1 MLERCALHER
11 AVLVGLVGLVYVNP
25 VPLQVL
31 LHRVCAHYSARH
43 ILPRLRKTRVLS
55 QLPAFSCSA
64 HGRAILDCS
73 PMRRQALHYIVSAR
87 RASNR
92 NSSDFALNS
101 VEDQSMHGG
110 ANARHRFV
118 PRIPRGHSF
127 GPVLLYLLNIT
138 REQCIALDVIAS
150 ASHVM
155 IIFDCGR
162 E

>member
-1 MLERCALHER
+1 MNARSSWALCMSIQYRCRCYYTESALIIPRDTSYRGSERR
-11 AVLVGLVGLVYVNP
+11 ASYPNFP
-25 VPLQVL
+25 P
-31 LHRVCAHYSARH
+31 SAVQPTDVQYW
-43 ILPRLRKTRVLS
+43 IAP
-55 QLPAFSCSA
+55 
-64 HGRAILDCS
+64 

-87 RASNR
+87 RASSR

-101 VEDQSMHGG
+101 VEDQSVHGG
-110 ANARHRFV
+110 ADARHRFV

-127 GPVLLYLLNIT
+127 GPVLTSVLLGLLNIT
-138 REQCIALDVIAS
+138 REQCIALDAIAS